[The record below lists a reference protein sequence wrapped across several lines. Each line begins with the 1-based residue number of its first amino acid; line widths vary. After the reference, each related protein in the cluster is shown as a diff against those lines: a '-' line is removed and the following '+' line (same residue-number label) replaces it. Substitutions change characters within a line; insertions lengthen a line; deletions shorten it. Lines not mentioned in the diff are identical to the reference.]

1 MFTKKTWLVRFVH
14 RDGNVELNESRTLD
28 WARMMFDT
36 SYDTDTEIYSEI
48 QLIERDWTKDENNCD
63 TIIDRKVFG

>member
-1 MFTKKTWLVRFVH
+1 MFTKKTWLVRFVY
-14 RDGNVELNESRTLD
+14 RDGNVELNESRTID

-36 SYDTDTEIYSEI
+36 SYDGDTEIYSEI
-48 QLIERDWTKDENNCD
+48 QLIERDWTKDESNCD